1 MNILQMHQRATKK
14 VNIYY
19 HRFLNR
25 YKKNEKRIY
34 VFCEGNEDFGY
45 YVQAISKANPDLML
59 LPKLA
64 EYFGV
69 SIDNLFYINGEEN
82 ILEENSAN
90 ILEHNS
96 SWWAGIKEADMTTIA
111 LPDYGFYTPTED
123 TLCLMGDVRGKNV
136 LEVACGR
143 GVIL

>member
-1 MNILQMHQRATKK
+1 MLYSICRRTVKQR
-14 VNIYY
+14 
-19 HRFLNR
+19 
-25 YKKNEKRIY
+25 
-34 VFCEGNEDFGY
+34 
-45 YVQAISKANPDLML
+45 L
-59 LPKLA
+59 LPFEFETEPYR
-64 EYFGV
+64 EYG
-69 SIDNLFYINGEEN
+69 EN

-136 LEVACGR
+136 LEIACGR